1 MTSVPISKFKARC
14 LALLENVNK
23 TGIPLRVTRFG
34 KPIADIVPARR
45 SVEANWLG
53 LMQGT
58 GEILGDLVEPVAP
71 EAEWDALASGPSKRG
86 RKARR
91 S

>member
-1 MTSVPISKFKARC
+1 MVSVPISKFKARC

-34 KPIADIVPARR
+34 KPIADIVPAKQ
-45 SVEANWLG
+45 AAGPNWLG

-58 GEILGDLVEPVAP
+58 GEILGDIVAPVAE
-71 EAEWDALASGPSKRG
+71 EAEWEVLAAPPAKRV
-86 RKARR
+86 RKVRR